1 VRGHTESEDI
11 VLPAELLKFKRLITT
26 LIAIKDKQPA
36 SSNYLALCMLNE
48 VLQPLNS

>member
-11 VLPAELLKFKRLITT
+11 VLPAELLKFKRLMT
-26 LIAIKDKQPA
+26 LMAIKDKQPA
-36 SSNYLALCMLNE
+36 SSNYLALCMLDE

>member
-1 VRGHTESEDI
+1 MRLIRRYIEREDI
-11 VLPAELLKFKRLITT
+11 ILPTELLKLKRLIT

-48 VLQPLNS
+48 VL